1 MTLTRLVCR
10 GYESVGTTSREG
22 PRVESPVPVVV
33 VVSPVVEQ
41 EEEEE
46 KRQIREDGNPLGVA
60 PGPRRGQARRLETHA
75 RGEDLR
81 KLVRNA
87 RVCPRLPPPSLNP
100 REAEAAAAPGGGGE
114 TPTTAPVPVP
124 VPTEMV

>member
-1 MTLTRLVCR
+1 MSAVVVSAVTVSAMVVSTV
-10 GYESVGTTSREG
+10 VA
-22 PRVESPVPVVV
+22 SPVVVSTV

-41 EEEEE
+41 EEEE
-46 KRQIREDGNPLGVA
+46 KQRQILEDGNPLGVA
-60 PGPRRGQARRLETHA
+60 PGPQRGQARRLETHA

-81 KLVRNA
+81 ILVRNA
-87 RVCPRLPPPSLNP
+87 RVCPRLPPPSLIP

-124 VPTEMV
+124 VPVPTEMV